1 MNTTT
6 KAKPL
11 TKDAVLLVAQRL
23 MLTVGQTSTLEV
35 KLELRKKGYHA
46 LQDDV
51 SVTMAELAKE
61 EDWKVGDNG
70 THKLYAGQAIQ
81 AVLTSSL
88 AVVAAMNN
96 GSQVQVT
103 PTAKK
108 AAPVKT
114 AKPARVISTNGATNV
129 TANADGT
136 IGKHQAKI
144 GDWETNSVV
153 GSTVLY
159 FPAALGRDKAR
170 SRYAKITGTDR
181 NDARARL
188 VK

>member
-6 KAKPL
+6 KAMPL

-96 GSQVQVT
+96 GSQVTVT
-103 PTAKK
+103 PTTTKK
-108 AAPVKT
+108 AASAKT
-114 AKPARVISTNGATNV
+114 ASTSGST
-129 TANADGT
+129 TANNDGT
-136 IGKHQAKI
+136 IAKSAAKA